1 MRFMISYVVVSG
13 LWSGPYKFR
22 QNTEKKTEKDK
33 WVMSKQE
40 MESYVDIVA
49 PRILAVWN
57 IDEEPEWCEGQTI
70 LQEDLSP
77 TSHDKVQ
84 AWLTSAVSEKHNR
97 PSYER
102 LCEEES
108 SSFNMFH
115 VSEHENR
122 VNKKF
127 KTTLN
132 ALQPRKQSHTPTYN
146 LFEKIHSKKETAA
159 STPLI
164 LRDVE
169 GSTQN
174 TFHIPDLQ
182 ENDTFMQDIFVSQ
195 SQDTCDDL
203 THMTHTIHQSQ
214 ELSQDEDCM
223 ILNQKHRNMKK
234 KGIKFHNK
242 SAFVTGF

>member
-1 MRFMISYVVVSG
+1 MIIYVLVSG
-13 LWSGPYKFR
+13 FRSDRYKLH
-22 QNTEKKTEKDK
+22 QNTKKKVKKDK
-33 WVMSKQE
+33 WMMSKQA
-40 MESYVDIVA
+40 MENYVDVLA
-49 PRILAVWN
+49 PRILAVWD
-57 IDEEPEWCEGQTI
+57 IDKEPEWCDRQTI

-84 AWLTSAVSEKHNR
+84 AWLTSAASEEQNR
-97 PSYER
+97 LSHEM
-102 LCEEES
+102 LCEEEA

-122 VNKKF
+122 VYKKF
-127 KTTLN
+127 K
-132 ALQPRKQSHTPTYN
+132 
-146 LFEKIHSKKETAA
+146 KIHSKKGTAAA

-169 GSTQN
+169 SPIQN

-182 ENDTFMQDIFVSQ
+182 ENDTVSQDIFVSPG
-195 SQDTCDDL
+195 QDTCDDL
-203 THMTHTIHQSQ
+203 TYMKCTVQQS
-214 ELSQDEDCM
+214 EDLSQDGKM

-234 KGIKFHNK
+234 RDIKIHTK